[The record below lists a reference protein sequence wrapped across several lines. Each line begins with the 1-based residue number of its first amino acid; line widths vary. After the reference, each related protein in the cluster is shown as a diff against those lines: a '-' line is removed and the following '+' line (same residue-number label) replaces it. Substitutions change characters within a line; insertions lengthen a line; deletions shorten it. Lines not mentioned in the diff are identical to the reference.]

1 MNNYIKRA
9 NCQLC
14 EHMKLNTA
22 QETCSC
28 AFFHEDLSENVV
40 ECSAFKEKNSSNNND
55 MKKYEVKV
63 TPLFKE
69 ETITVEGISKEDAIL
84 KALDFACN
92 KYSCNLVSYLKAEVE
107 HE

>member
-1 MNNYIKRA
+1 MNNYIKKA
-9 NCQLC
+9 DCQIC

-28 AFFHEDLSENVV
+28 TFFHEDLSENVV
-40 ECSAFKEKNSSNNND
+40 ECSAFKEKNSSNNYNT
-55 MKKYEVKV
+55 KKYKIKV

-69 ETITVEGISKEDAIL
+69 ETITVEGISEEDAIL
-84 KALDFACN
+84 KALDFSCN

-107 HE
+107 NE

>member
-1 MNNYIKRA
+1 
-9 NCQLC
+9 
-14 EHMKLNTA
+14 MKLNTA

-28 AFFHEDLSENVV
+28 TFFHEDLSENVV
-40 ECSAFKEKNSSNNND
+40 ECSAFKEKNSAFKEKNSGNNND

-92 KYSCNLVSYLKAEVE
+92 KYSCNLVSYLKAEVG